1 MQTVLSIPQFAMYR
15 SETNFKD
22 ALKYIPERW
31 LGDERFDS
39 DNKKAFEPF
48 HVGPRDCLG
57 KKYVIHRNSG
67 YVESY

>member
-1 MQTVLSIPQFAMYR
+1 MYR
-15 SETNFKD
+15 SETNFKN
-22 ALKYIPERW
+22 ALEYIPERW

-57 KKYVIHRNSG
+57 KKYVIHKLVFQG
-67 YVESY
+67 P